1 MQAPLYTNK
10 ARLLPRSTFV
20 VGYDTAIRL
29 VMPRYYGGET
39 GMLLQ
44 FAELKHRGCS
54 FLVAGRAEGADF
66 KGLKDLDMPQAL
78 SDMVRQGCCL
88 LVWMCE

>member
-29 VMPRYYGGET
+29 VMPKYYGGEVD
-39 GMLLQ
+39 MLLQ
-44 FAELKHRGCS
+44 FAELKHAGCS
-54 FLVAGRAEGADF
+54 FLVAGRAEGDDF
-66 KGLKDLDMPQAL
+66 KGLKDLEMPEAL
-78 SDMVRQGCCL
+78 AEMVRCR
-88 LVWMCE
+88 MT